1 MAGFVYLIGSSTF
14 RWYKIGKSKTPEV
27 RVTDLGVLLPFKITV
42 HAVWKAANHHSMEK
56 LLHAQY
62 QKNQINGEWFEFT
75 RDELHTLIETIPSEA
90 NVFLSEEHKLQKFSN
105 VTEDI
110 INGRRVLG
118 PRLQKLRGE
127 FTPEEREAIRKER
140 MEQKKEFKKLGLTG
154 KGNKKV
160 NLVCSNCQR
169 KNIDPSNFCS
179 NCGTSLQQEP
189 DIVELIE

>member
-42 HAVWKAANHHSMEK
+42 HAVWKATNHHSMEK
-56 LLHAQY
+56 LLHSQY

-75 RDELHTLIETIPSEA
+75 KDEVRSLIESIPSEA

-105 VTEDI
+105 VAEDT

-127 FTPEEREAIRKER
+127 FTPEERDAIRIER
-140 MEQKKEFKKLGLTG
+140 MEQAQEFKRLGLTRTG
-154 KGNKKV
+154 KRKID
-160 NLVCSNCQR
+160 LTCRSCQK

-179 NCGTSLQQEP
+179 NCGKSLQIPENNE
-189 DIVELIE
+189 VKT